1 MARPKKC
8 RRICGRAPY
17 SCFKPNGVPTVELP
31 QVELLAEELEAL
43 RLADFEG
50 LSQQE
55 GADQMMV
62 SRQTFGNIVKQ
73 ARFKVTSCLV
83 EGKALMLQTETE
95 E

>member
-17 SCFKPNGVPTVELP
+17 SCFKPNGVPTIELP
-31 QVELLAEELEAL
+31 QIELLAEELEAL

-62 SRQTFGNIVKQ
+62 SRQTFGNIVKR